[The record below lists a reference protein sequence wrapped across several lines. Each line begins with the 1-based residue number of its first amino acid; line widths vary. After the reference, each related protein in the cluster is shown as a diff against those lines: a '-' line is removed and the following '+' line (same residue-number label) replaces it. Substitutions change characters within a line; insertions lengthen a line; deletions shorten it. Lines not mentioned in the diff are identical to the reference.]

1 MDLKNFIRV
10 YDDVLDDNLCKNII
24 NEFDKVSNKVV
35 LDEEKIKFSTINM
48 TEQAE
53 QENSKEWGIIQNQ
66 VVSALQACGQ
76 QYILDLD
83 CEKYMPQKN
92 ALEQIKVV
100 RYSQGMGKFDEHIDI
115 GDYASARRFLTYFCY
130 LNDVEEGG
138 QTYFY
143 NSDFQVE
150 AKRGRIV
157 MFPPTW
163 QYPHAGLV
171 PQSGDKYIITTYLH
185 YQ

>member
-1 MDLKNFIRV
+1 MDLKHFIRV
-10 YDDVLDDNLCKNII
+10 YDDVLDENLCKHII
-24 NEFDKVSNKVV
+24 NNFDREQEKVV
-35 LDEEKIKFSTINM
+35 MDQDKIKFSTINM
-48 TEQAE
+48 TQLAE
-53 QENSKEWGIIQNQ
+53 DNNDKDWSLIQNQ
-66 VVSALQACGQ
+66 VVTALQACGQ
-76 QYILDLD
+76 QYIMDLE

-100 RYSQGMGKFDEHIDI
+100 RYSAGEGRFDEHIDV
-115 GDYASARRFLTYFCY
+115 GDYASARRFLTYFIY

-138 QTYFY
+138 STYFHNCDY
-143 NSDFQVE
+143 EVT

-163 QYPHAGLV
+163 QYPHSGMV
-171 PQSGDKYIITTYLH
+171 PKSEDKYILTTYLH